1 MLSGSGP
8 FWVYFT
14 IGADWNVWQWSGAS
28 QNAIFSSKSHI
39 PGSVRSY
46 ITRYCEGPGE
56 QPGMTLVLPLTYE
69 RALYHKAVH
78 PLACLLN
85 ALQYQLNEN
94 LQRPAA
100 AALRILQ

>member
-1 MLSGSGP
+1 MCGSGQEHHKTP
-8 FWVYFT
+8 F
-14 IGADWNVWQWSGAS
+14 
-28 QNAIFSSKSHI
+28 FSSKSHI

-100 AALRILQ
+100 AAFDEIVL